1 MKKLIGTLIAA
12 GALLVAG
19 TAAAGGTPSTEAIT
33 SRLAGRT
40 VVIECVRSL
49 DSWGRVQGLDTPSG
63 RWLPGSTIELDPRL
77 CKVFAQGSDAKVDGW
92 TALAMLTLTH
102 EVAHVRG
109 EGNEVKAECYG
120 LRHLARFARAFG
132 FSANEAASMRKTAA
146 RDIDGKILMPGCSS
160 L

>member
-1 MKKLIGTLIAA
+1 MKKLIGTLFAA
-12 GALLVAG
+12 VALLVAG
-19 TAAAGGTPSTEAIT
+19 TAAAGGTASTEAIT
-33 SRLAGRT
+33 SQLAGRT
-40 VVIECVRSL
+40 VVVECDNSL
-49 DSWGRVQGLDTPSG
+49 DWWGRVQGLNTASG

-77 CKVFAQGSDAKVDGW
+77 CKILAQGSDAEVNSW

-102 EVAHVRG
+102 EVAHIRG

-132 FSANEAASMRKTAA
+132 FSANEAAWMRQKAA
-146 RDIDGKILMPGCSS
+146 RDIDGKILKPRCSS